1 MNAKGGD
8 RTGLASDSSL
18 SDDSLPHTFLKYD
31 WGEALAVQPV
41 LATNFLPMRLRR
53 NLPAPLNQTRTT
65 IRRSLPAFVRPYL
78 LLILG
83 SAILLSFFIANYE
96 SDSVDAEQI
105 ENPQPREPL
114 SDGPPA
120 GSNSRDL
127 EESVPTPQQQGL
139 QPSRQDPPTAT
150 PTATLVPTSTSTATP
165 TPQPTPTVSDLDRT
179 TNVLILGSDQRPD
192 QPNWRTDVIILLMMN
207 PDLAE
212 AAIVSFPRD
221 MYIDPIPGH
230 LPNRINVVDYLGE
243 MDAPG
248 GGGPRLLIDI
258 LEDRLGITIDNYIR
272 FRFEGFVDLIDALGG
287 LWIHVDCYLYEVYP
301 EEGIYLNLPPGEHL
315 LSGEQALSYVRSRRS
330 GGGDLERARRQQRV
344 VWALRKQLV
353 DQNLLPRAFRLYDAL
368 RYSVD
373 TDISKWDTVKF
384 ARFGLSLGEA
394 DIKGLV
400 LRPPDAMRP
409 GWRQNMSVFIVD
421 WDYIA
426 EELRR
431 IFDRPPLIETN
442 TSLSPENPQP
452 YDGGGSAP
460 VERTECP

>member
-1 MNAKGGD
+1 
-8 RTGLASDSSL
+8 
-18 SDDSLPHTFLKYD
+18 
-31 WGEALAVQPV
+31 
-41 LATNFLPMRLRR
+41 MRLRR
-53 NLPAPLNQTRTT
+53 NLPAPLKKTRASV
-65 IRRSLPAFVRPYL
+65 RRTLPAFVRPYL

-83 SAILLSFFIANYE
+83 SAILLSFFIVNFE
-96 SDSVDAEQI
+96 SSSVDAEQV
-105 ENPQPREPL
+105 ENSQSGEAR

-120 GSNSRDL
+120 GSNSQ
-127 EESVPTPQQQGL
+127 EPESTVPTPQHQGIQSSQQE
-139 QPSRQDPPTAT
+139 PPTAT
-150 PTATLVPTSTSTATP
+150 PTATVVPTATP
-165 TPQPTPTVSDLDRT
+165 TATPTLQPTPAVSDLDRT

-207 PDLAE
+207 PDLGE

-230 LPNRINVVDYLGE
+230 LSNRINVIDYLGE

-248 GGGPRLLIDI
+248 GGGPKLLIDI

-272 FRFEGFVDLIDALGG
+272 FRFEGFENLIDALGG
-287 LWIHVDCYLYEVYP
+287 LRIHVDCYLYEVYP

-315 LSGEQALSYVRSRRS
+315 LTGEQALSYVRSRRS

-353 DQNLLPRAFRLYDAL
+353 EQNLLPRSLALYDAL

-373 TDISKWDTVKF
+373 TDISKWDTLKYG
-384 ARFGLSLGEA
+384 RFGLSLGEA

-400 LRPPDAMRP
+400 LGPPDAMRP
-409 GWRQNMSVFIVD
+409 GWRQEMSVFIVD
-421 WDYIA
+421 WDYIY
-426 EELRR
+426 EELSR

-442 TSLSPENPQP
+442 TSISPENPQP
-452 YDGGGSAP
+452 DDGGGSAP
-460 VERTECP
+460 VERAECP

>member
-1 MNAKGGD
+1 
-8 RTGLASDSSL
+8 
-18 SDDSLPHTFLKYD
+18 
-31 WGEALAVQPV
+31 
-41 LATNFLPMRLRR
+41 MRLRR
-53 NLPAPLNQTRTT
+53 NLPAPLKQARTT
-65 IRRSLPAFVRPYL
+65 VRRTLPAFVRPYL

-83 SAILLSFFIANYE
+83 SAILLSFFIVNTD
-96 SDSVDAEQI
+96 SDPVEAEQTEI
-105 ENPQPREPL
+105 SHTDEAP

-120 GSNSRDL
+120 GGNAGES
-127 EESVPTPQQQGL
+127 EESASTPQQQGL
-139 QPSRQDPPTAT
+139 QSSREDPPTAT
-150 PTATLVPTSTSTATP
+150 LTPTPVPTATPTATP
-165 TPQPTPTVSDLDRT
+165 TPQPTPEVADLAST
-179 TNVLILGSDQRPD
+179 TNVLILGSDQRPN

-207 PDLAE
+207 PDLGE

-230 LPNRINVVDYLGE
+230 LSNRINVIDYLGE

-248 GGGPRLLIDI
+248 GGGPRLLIGI
-258 LEDRLGITIDNYIR
+258 LEDRLGIKIDNYIR
-272 FRFEGFVDLIDALGG
+272 FRFEGFEKLIDALGG
-287 LWIHVDCYLYEVYP
+287 LRIHVDCYLYEVYP
-301 EEGIYLNLPPGEHL
+301 EEGIFLNLPPGEHL

-353 DQNLLPRAFRLYDAL
+353 DQNLLPRAFALYDAL

-384 ARFGLSLGEA
+384 ARFGLSLGES

-400 LRPPDAMRP
+400 LRPPDAMTP
-409 GWRQNMSVFIVD
+409 GWRQDMSVFIVN

-431 IFDRPPLIETN
+431 IFDRPPLIDTN
-442 TSLSPENPQP
+442 TSFSPEIPQP
-452 YDGGGSAP
+452 DDGGGTAP
-460 VERTECP
+460 VSRSECP

>member
-1 MNAKGGD
+1 
-8 RTGLASDSSL
+8 
-18 SDDSLPHTFLKYD
+18 
-31 WGEALAVQPV
+31 
-41 LATNFLPMRLRR
+41 MRLRR
-53 NLPAPLNQTRTT
+53 NLPAPLKKTRASV
-65 IRRSLPAFVRPYL
+65 RRTLPAFVRPYL

-83 SAILLSFFIANYE
+83 SAILLSFFIVNIE
-96 SDSVDAEQI
+96 SSSVDAEQV
-105 ENPQPREPL
+105 ENSQSGEAL
-114 SDGPPA
+114 SDSPPA
-120 GSNSRDL
+120 GSNAQEPAST
-127 EESVPTPQQQGL
+127 VPTQQHQA
-139 QPSRQDPPTAT
+139 QQSTQQVPPTAT
-150 PTATLVPTSTSTATP
+150 STATVVPTATPSATP
-165 TPQPTPTVSDLDRT
+165 TPEPTPAVSDLDRT

-207 PDLAE
+207 PDLGE

-230 LPNRINVVDYLGE
+230 LSNRINVIDYLGE

-258 LEDRLGITIDNYIR
+258 LEDRLDITIDNYIR
-272 FRFEGFVDLIDALGG
+272 FRFEGFENLIDALGG
-287 LWIHVDCYLYEVYP
+287 LRIHVDCYLYEVYP

-315 LSGEQALSYVRSRRS
+315 LTGEQALSYVRSRRS

-353 DQNLLPRAFRLYDAL
+353 EQNLLPRALPLYDAL

-373 TDISKWDTVKF
+373 TDVSKWDTLKYG
-384 ARFGLSLGEA
+384 RFGLSLGEA

-400 LRPPDAMRP
+400 LGPPDAMRP
-409 GWRQNMSVFIVD
+409 GWRQEMSVFIVD
-421 WDYIA
+421 WDYIS

-442 TSLSPENPQP
+442 TSISPENPQP
-452 YDGGGSAP
+452 DDGGGSAP
-460 VERTECP
+460 VARAECP